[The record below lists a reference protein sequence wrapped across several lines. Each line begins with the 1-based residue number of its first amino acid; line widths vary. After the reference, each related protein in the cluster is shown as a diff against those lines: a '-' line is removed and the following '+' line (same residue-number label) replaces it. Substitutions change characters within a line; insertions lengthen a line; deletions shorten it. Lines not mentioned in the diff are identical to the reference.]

1 MKILYCIPSLSNPGG
16 MERVIT
22 EKVNYLAALS
32 GFEIF
37 IVTTDQMGKDIRF
50 NLHDS
55 VTLIHLDLDFDGHF
69 NVSLIKKFLLHR
81 QKLIDYKQKLLNIM
95 SLHNIEICISLCG
108 KEIEFFQSLPV
119 PSKKIAEL
127 HFAMNF
133 RKQFITARK
142 SGFIWSMFGNIRTYQ
157 FKRAVKHLDKL
168 VVLTKNDMHQW
179 KATHSNIIQIPN
191 PSPFRNVEVSDLDS
205 KNVITV
211 GKLDPQKG
219 YDMLIDAWALINK
232 KCPDWMLNIYG
243 QGEWKEML
251 VEKIAALNLQEVVVL
266 HGVSM
271 KIADEYKRSSFY
283 VMSSRF
289 EGLPMVLI
297 EAMSFGLPVIS
308 FDCEFGP
315 SEIVTD
321 GVDGYLVEPNNIEE
335 LANRICFL
343 IENEDKRK
351 LMGQQAIIN
360 VRRFDKE
367 TVMQQWLDLFDSLMK
382 S

>member
-1 MKILYCIPSLSNPGG
+1 
-16 MERVIT
+16 
-22 EKVNYLAALS
+22 
-32 GFEIF
+32 
-37 IVTTDQMGKDIRF
+37 
-50 NLHDS
+50 
-55 VTLIHLDLDFDGHF
+55 
-69 NVSLIKKFLLHR
+69 
-81 QKLIDYKQKLLNIM
+81 
-95 SLHNIEICISLCG
+95 
-108 KEIEFFQSLPV
+108 
-119 PSKKIAEL
+119 
-127 HFAMNF
+127 
-133 RKQFITARK
+133 
-142 SGFIWSMFGNIRTYQ
+142 
-157 FKRAVKHLDKL
+157 
-168 VVLTKNDMHQW
+168 
-179 KATHSNIIQIPN
+179 
-191 PSPFRNVEVSDLDS
+191 
-205 KNVITV
+205 
-211 GKLDPQKG
+211 
-219 YDMLIDAWALINK
+219 MLIDAWALINK

-367 TVMQQWLDLFDSLMK
+367 TVMQQWLNLFDSLMM